1 MDAAYCYLL
10 HIIDD
15 IWYDQEV
22 AEKPALRHW
31 LVRCMHPLM
40 MDIYPPLSGMIV
52 SQPYGEGVAGVAF
65 NYYSTREDNGPMS
78 RAELQQAVLVELDK
92 ALATAEGQATG
103 VKARLEALQY
113 SMQKITP
120 IPPPVASE
128 K

>member
-65 NYYSTREDNGPMS
+65 NYYSTLLQGAPMS
-78 RAELQQAVLVELDK
+78 RAQLQQAVLDELDK
-92 ALATAEGQATG
+92 ALATDEGQAG
-103 VKARLEALQY
+103 GMKARLEAIRF

-120 IPPPVASE
+120 MPPTTQ